1 MGQYSWICSDTKH
14 ALLCYDTA
22 EDKLKPNT
30 WTKKAFMLIPKEFG
44 GGAYVVNRNYNG
56 YGIFYD
62 HNNKA
67 YDVFEVL
74 AKWNGVEGKTANAT
88 RENGIDLY
96 YTPYDKNKSNYAR
109 GNYNNPNVMKYPLKI
124 VENYVPYESALPCW
138 NDPNQ
143 GWGVYEART
152 SMKIRVH
159 EKQLNEDAS
168 DELQGIDIPKGSIL
182 EDVVDWAE
190 YTADEDGT
198 IKDVL
203 EELLD
208 KGVMSGM
215 TFLISYEDGQN
226 FFNEHKDEINKL
238 LGNYIYSEDDGPFTT
253 DGWDTEDPLALTPN
267 NQFCLAAFA
276 FEEVA
281 RDLLDKI
288 S

>member
-1 MGQYSWICSDTKH
+1 MSSNLKIKVQEVSQKDPEWDKYLHDVKVFIGKH
-14 ALLCYDTA
+14 YIKNIMEWVRKRGNTIKDEEGNQFINMVASCYDEDMRVAKAAKLLSDWVTTNDHQHTEWDEDPKSPLERQIMLFDSPA
-22 EDKLKPNT
+22 ES
-30 WTKKAFMLIPKEFG
+30 KK
-44 GGAYVVNRNYNG
+44 
-56 YGIFYD
+56 
-62 HNNKA
+62 
-67 YDVFEVL
+67 
-74 AKWNGVEGKTANAT
+74 
-88 RENGIDLY
+88 
-96 YTPYDKNKSNYAR
+96 
-109 GNYNNPNVMKYPLKI
+109 
-124 VENYVPYESALPCW
+124 
-138 NDPNQ
+138 
-143 GWGVYEART
+143 
-152 SMKIRVH
+152 
-159 EKQLNEDAS
+159 NEDAS

-238 LGNYIYSEDDGPFTT
+238 LGNYIYSEDGGPFTT
-253 DGWDTEDPLALTPN
+253 DGWDSEDPLALTPN